1 MPSFYAV
8 ICPAVPDHRVDW
20 TPVPQTCRH
29 LPLMAPGKPGR
40 NPELVQ
46 ALRRCPSCIVRLI
59 MRRAS

>member
-1 MPSFYAV
+1 MPSFYTIV
-8 ICPAVPDHRVDW
+8 CPATTTHRVDW
-20 TPVPQTCRH
+20 TPVPEAYQH

-59 MRRAS
+59 IRRAS